1 MKITVIN
8 GPNLNMLGYRDKN
21 IYGAKTYEEMISK
34 IETFCVQN
42 GVNVNF
48 FQSNSEGA
56 IIDALQ
62 RAFFEGVDG
71 IVINPGAYS
80 HYSIAIR
87 DALEIMKCPV
97 YEVHLSDIHNREDF
111 RDRTVTGEVCTGIIS
126 GKRTEG
132 YIEAVRNIIGK
143 G

>member
-1 MKITVIN
+1 MRILVIN

-21 IYGAKTYEEMISK
+21 IYGTETYEELIGK
-34 IETFCVQN
+34 IKAFCEEQSVTAE
-42 GVNVNF
+42 F
-48 FQSNSEGA
+48 FQSNHEGA

-87 DALEIMKCPV
+87 DAIEILKCPV

-111 RDRTVTGEVCTGIIS
+111 RDKTVTGEVCTGVIS
-126 GKRTEG
+126 GMLTDG
-132 YIEAVRNIIGK
+132 YIEAVKKIIAR
-143 G
+143 